1 MPRAMNTMNTGLGIA
16 LLAILCVPTRAGAEG
31 APEAKDADA
40 FAVKLSGAVSV
51 WGLTQR
57 GFFLGKDV
65 PLDKADY
72 VVQNVRLNLTMGTP
86 KVGGVVRADVGQG
99 WWGVDNS
106 PNVVPTVAADGTVGA
121 GYNADAMFGAKDT
134 NYPVHVDHAYLFFE
148 LPWAPGDVQLR
159 LQVGRQP
166 LAAGNQLVL
175 DGEQDAL
182 LVTAKVSDHLAVDAF
197 WAKVA
202 EGQNAIKGPRG
213 LLMNDEDEWADADLF
228 GGKVRY
234 AQGDY
239 QAELFGLFYK
249 DHIDDYDHLPQ
260 GLGYAYSRFQ
270 PQVSQAVA
278 VGATASGKAS
288 VAQGLT
294 WMAEVDYLFG
304 KDDVDNADHA
314 GGLLDRNDGTLMGF
328 NALVKATQALDV
340 GVPFDLT
347 VLAGLGSGDDDPAG
361 GKGNLNRIQT
371 AGYWP
376 LTNVWEDSVMPDVGG
391 ISPQGLGS
399 PASRGYRELEN
410 TTAAQLGLGVVP
422 WKPLRLEASYT
433 FLRATQDVHGFDAT
447 GTPTADTSKDLGQEI
462 DVNLKLTI
470 LPGLKYL
477 VLFGYFLPGDASA
490 LLINGD
496 TQNTDAA
503 WEVKQVLMYAF

>member
-1 MPRAMNTMNTGLGIA
+1 MLRAIIA
-16 LLAILCVPTRAGAEG
+16 TLTAALCAPMLANAQDAAKGAGEKA
-31 APEAKDADA
+31 APEKDA
-40 FAVKLSGAVSV
+40 FAIDLHGAVSI

-57 GFFLGKDV
+57 NFFLGKDV
-65 PLDKADY
+65 PLNEADY
-72 VVQNVRLNLTMGTP
+72 IVQNVRLNLTMGTP

-99 WWGVDNS
+99 WWGTDNS
-106 PNVVPTVAADGTVGA
+106 PNVPTTVAPDGTTA
-121 GYNADAMFGAKDT
+121 TGYNADAMFGDKDT
-134 NYPVHVDHAYLFFE
+134 NYPVHVDHAYLYAE
-148 LPWAPGDVQLR
+148 LPWAPLR

-175 DGEQDAL
+175 DGDQDAL
-182 LVTAKVSDHLAVDAF
+182 LVTARVGERFAVDAF

-213 LLMNDEDEWADADLF
+213 LLMNDDDQWADADLF
-228 GGKVRY
+228 GGKLRFE
-234 AQGDY
+234 QGDY
-239 QAELFGLFYK
+239 SAELFGLFYK
-249 DHIDDYDHLPQ
+249 DNIDGFDHLPQ

-278 VGATASGKAS
+278 LGVTASGKVD
-288 VAQGLT
+288 VAKGLT
-294 WMAEVDYLFG
+294 WLAEFDYLFG
-304 KDDVDNADHA
+304 KDDIDNADHA
-314 GGLLDRNDGTLMGF
+314 GGLLDRNDGDLAGF

-347 VLAGLGSGDDDPAG
+347 LLVGLGSGDDDPTS

-410 TTAAQLGLGVVP
+410 TTAAQLGVGVVP

-433 FLRATQDVHGFDAT
+433 FLRATEDVHGFDAT
-447 GTPTADTSKDLGQEI
+447 GTPTGQTSKDIGQEV
-462 DVNLKLTI
+462 DVNLKLTV
-470 LPGLKYL
+470 LPGLKYV

-490 LLINGD
+490 LLINGNTTD
-496 TQNTDAA
+496 TDAA
-503 WEVKQVLMYAF
+503 WEVKQVLLYAF